1 MNESEFEAARAA
13 LARARLE
20 ARALA
25 AWPAESL
32 PRDLAEAYRLQAAV
46 VHELGPI
53 AGWKVAAVTAEQR
66 ESLAVDQPIGAAL
79 LARWMHDARAAP
91 ARLASTDFIAPRLEC
106 EIAFELGA
114 GLPPRPRRAYSRDEV
129 RAAIRA
135 LRVAVEIVD
144 WRIPRRL
151 GAFAELAD
159 GFNNGALV
167 AGTAHTG
174 WDAVDFAA
182 LAIVLVREHAGRHDE
197 IARGS
202 AKAILDG
209 DPFATVV
216 MLANAP
222 PDPVRGL
229 AAGDIV
235 TTGSCTGAPLLPGP
249 GSYRAEYAQLGSVE
263 FVFAA

>member
-1 MNESEFEAARAA
+1 
-13 LARARLE
+13 
-20 ARALA
+20 
-25 AWPAESL
+25 
-32 PRDLAEAYRLQAAV
+32 
-46 VHELGPI
+46 
-53 AGWKVAAVTAEQR
+53 
-66 ESLAVDQPIGAAL
+66 
-79 LARWMHDARAAP
+79 MHDARAVP
-91 ARLASTDFIAPRLEC
+91 ARLAIADFIAPRLEC
-106 EIAFELGA
+106 EIAFELGT
-114 GLPPRPRRAYSRDEV
+114 GLPSRPGRAYSRAEV

-144 WRIPRRL
+144 WRIPRGL

-167 AGTAHTG
+167 TGTARVD
-174 WDAVDFAA
+174 WDAVDFAGV
-182 LAIVLVREHAGRHDE
+182 AIVLVREHAGRRDE
-197 IARGS
+197 VARGS

-222 PDPVRGL
+222 PDRVRGL

-249 GSYRAEYAQLGSVE
+249 GAYRAEFAQLGNVE
-263 FVFAA
+263 FVFAD